1 MNATAVPN
9 PALQRLRFDI
19 AGMTCGS
26 CVGRIEKALRALPG
40 VAEATV
46 NLATESAEVAHEPAL
61 GPAEIVAAVTAA
73 GYSVPTRQ
81 TALEISGM
89 TCGSC
94 VGRIEKALRAV
105 PGVVA
110 ATVNLATERAQVE
123 ALGAV
128 EPAALIAAVA
138 RAGY

>member
-1 MNATAVPN
+1 MNATALPST
-9 PALQRLRFDI
+9 ALQRLRLDV

-46 NLATESAEVAHEPAL
+46 NLATESAEVAYEAPL

-73 GYSVPTRQ
+73 GYTVPTRE
-81 TALEISGM
+81 TTLDVTGM

-94 VGRIEKALRAV
+94 VGRVEKALRAV
-105 PGVVA
+105 PG
-110 ATVNLATERAQVE
+110 
-123 ALGAV
+123 
-128 EPAALIAAVA
+128 
-138 RAGY
+138 